1 MVKESMKPIVI
12 NVYILLMFMA
22 YVMRRAG
29 TFSLEEKTK
38 MVEFLGYVAQNHDKE
53 NYHDERFK
61 PLLNIVVPRLN
72 SGSHTGWTENERV

>member
-38 MVEFLGYVAQNHDKE
+38 MVEFLGYVAQSPEDNIHIHKWKLLRMLQNH
-53 NYHDERFK
+53 
-61 PLLNIVVPRLN
+61 VVDLIL
-72 SGSHTGWTENERV
+72 

>member
-1 MVKESMKPIVI
+1 MKAIAI

-53 NYHDERFK
+53 NYHDERIK
-61 PLLNIVVPRLN
+61 QLLNIIVPRL
-72 SGSHTGWTENERV
+72 S